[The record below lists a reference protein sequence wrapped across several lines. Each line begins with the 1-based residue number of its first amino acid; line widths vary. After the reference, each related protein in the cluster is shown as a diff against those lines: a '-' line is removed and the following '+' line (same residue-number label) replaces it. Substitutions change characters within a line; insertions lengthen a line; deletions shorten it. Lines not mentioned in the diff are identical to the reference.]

1 MRVLVVDVGG
11 SSIKLKVWQRR
22 HNGSFP
28 SGPHLSADAATR
40 CILTMTAGWK
50 YDAVAIGFPG
60 LIIHGKI
67 KESTTNLGTGWVGF
81 DFKKHFH
88 RPVKII
94 NDGAMQALG
103 SYSGGRMLFLGLG
116 TGLGSALI
124 LDEVIIPLALG
135 ELAHSARSSLGET
148 LGKNGL
154 KRLGRRRWEAQL
166 HRAVKSLREAFRTD
180 YVVLGG
186 GNVKRLKRLPS
197 GARRGD
203 NDNAFIG
210 GARLWGLAG
219 AHARPGKKHIWIIT

>member
-1 MRVLVVDVGG
+1 
-11 SSIKLKVWQRR
+11 
-22 HNGSFP
+22 
-28 SGPHLSADAATR
+28 
-40 CILTMTAGWK
+40 MTADEAIRRILAMTGSWD
-50 YDAVAIGFPG
+50 YNAVSIGFPG
-60 LIIHGKI
+60 LITHGTI
-67 KESTTNLGTGWVGF
+67 KESSSNLGKGWVGF
-81 DFKKHFH
+81 NFEKHFR

-124 LDEVIIPLALG
+124 LDDVIIPLALG
-135 ELAHSARSSLGET
+135 DLAYSRTCSLGET
-148 LGKNGL
+148 LGKQGL
-154 KRLGRRRWEAQL
+154 KRMGRQKWEEQV
-166 HRAVKSLREAFRTD
+166 HRAARSLRDAFRTD

-219 AHARPGKKHIWIIT
+219 AHARPGKKHIWVIT

>member
-11 SSIKLKVWQRR
+11 SSIKLKLWQGRQSS
-22 HNGSFP
+22 SFP
-28 SGPHLSADAATR
+28 SGRHLSAEEATR
-40 CILTMTAGWK
+40 CILTLTATWK
-50 YDAVAIGFPG
+50 YDAVSMGFPG
-60 LIIHGKI
+60 LILHGKI
-67 KESTTNLGTGWVGF
+67 KESTANLGNGWGGF
-81 DFKKHFH
+81 DFKKHFR

-124 LDEVIIPLALG
+124 LDDVVIPLALG
-135 ELAHSARSSLGET
+135 DLAHSRNRSLGET
-148 LGKNGL
+148 LGKQGL
-154 KRLGRRRWEAQL
+154 VRLGRKRWEEQV
-166 HRAVKSLREAFRTD
+166 HRAVRSLRDAFRTD

-186 GNVKRLKRLPS
+186 GNVKRLQRLPS

-219 AHARPGKKHIWIIT
+219 AHARPGKKHIWVIT